1 MYVDN
6 LPLSL
11 LQIIAGNS
19 AELVK
24 INVVVLEPEFWGQRE
39 CDAAGRVKSAKL
51 FSKLV
56 VADLTLSNM
65 FADT

>member
-1 MYVDN
+1 MYVHN
-6 LPLSL
+6 LPLNL
-11 LQIIAGNS
+11 FQIIAGNS

-24 INVVVLEPEFWGQRE
+24 INVIVLEPEFWGQRE
-39 CDAAGRVKSAKL
+39 CDAAGRVNSAKL
-51 FSKLV
+51 ISKLV